1 MRPHKLV
8 VAAPMAALALAAVF
22 LALWLQAERRVG
34 IAERRALPAGAA
46 RTLLDDLET
55 AELKKL
61 GLADPPND
69 LRSDLAAHGELIP
82 FEGVVG
88 GTMNF
93 YDRAGIVLLP
103 GGYVYAQGDDGH
115 ILVHAVLSYQVATGG
130 KITWK
135 LLDARPD

>member
-1 MRPHKLV
+1 MRPHKLAL
-8 VAAPMAALALAAVF
+8 AAPFAALAVAAIF
-22 LALWLQAERRVG
+22 LVLWLQAERRVG
-34 IAERRALPAGAA
+34 IAEKRAVPAGTA
-46 RTLLDDLET
+46 RTLLDDLEV

-61 GLADPPND
+61 GLEDPPSD

-103 GGYVYAQGDDGH
+103 GHYVYAQGDDGH
-115 ILVHAVLSYQVATGG
+115 ILVHAVLSYEVAPGG

-135 LLDARPD
+135 LLGARQD